1 MSTDTGAEVAEKG
14 RVSAPAVRRARPALR
29 VLGTSVTQT
38 RAMTEAA
45 RQELGLAFDF
55 ITLDGMQAQRQGA
68 LRPDSFDV
76 YDQWFHDVDLIWPT
90 GSVQPIDVRRID
102 RWDEIN
108 ALPKTGRLRPDL
120 PLARGG
126 DPSQRLY
133 VQLDGSLDKKPS
145 DHISM
150 VPTVHN
156 ADSFAVV
163 GCDPAEITS
172 WGALL
177 DPDWSGRVVLQRDAA
192 IGSLDMALA
201 LQARGVLQSAD
212 LGDLTL
218 EEIDALTE
226 EVGAYDQR
234 GHFRCIWADESEAV
248 AALQGEPPMIGS
260 LWWSGFTKLRARGVP
275 VSMVT
280 PAEGYRGWFGGL
292 ALSSRLDDWARD
304 AAYDYIN
311 WWLDGRAGAI
321 MMRSGAYMS
330 NPNAVRPHVSAVEWD
345 FWYEGL
351 PAAEDILDAKGN
363 ALFRKG
369 ERREGGKYSD
379 RMSRIRVWDNI
390 MIEHNYLVRRWES
403 ALGLGG
409 GR

>member
-126 DPSQRLY
+126 VVTGAIL
-133 VQLDGSLDKKPS
+133 
-145 DHISM
+145 
-150 VPTVHN
+150 
-156 ADSFAVV
+156 SFAHTVGEFGVV
-163 GCDPAEITS
+163 LMIGGNIPGETRGLSIAIYDAVEQ
-172 WGALL
+172 G
-177 DPDWSGRVVLQRDAA
+177 DWSAAPQMSAGLLAFAFVV
-192 IGSLDMALA
+192 I
-201 LQARGVLQSAD
+201 
-212 LGDLTL
+212 LTTTL
-218 EEIDALTE
+218 IE
-226 EVGAYDQR
+226 
-234 GHFRCIWADESEAV
+234 
-248 AALQGEPPMIGS
+248 
-260 LWWSGFTKLRARGVP
+260 K
-275 VSMVT
+275 
-280 PAEGYRGWFGGL
+280 
-292 ALSSRLDDWARD
+292 
-304 AAYDYIN
+304 
-311 WWLDGRAGAI
+311 RAG
-321 MMRSGAYMS
+321 
-330 NPNAVRPHVSAVEWD
+330 
-345 FWYEGL
+345 
-351 PAAEDILDAKGN
+351 
-363 ALFRKG
+363 
-369 ERREGGKYSD
+369 RR
-379 RMSRIRVWDNI
+379 
-390 MIEHNYLVRRWES
+390 
-403 ALGLGG
+403 